1 MTTFRQFSAVVAAVA
16 VSLAL
21 LAPLPARADH
31 ESTTQPPQQR
41 PQEPTRL
48 PGAKEAW
55 DDGFYYALDFTLGD
69 SANPNTDAGFS
80 VDLDWSSS
88 AGFGVGYRLGPLR
101 LEGQL
106 LTQFYRVGSLDLTG
120 GSPFPLADYSGG
132 IRTLN
137 GMANLYIDLP
147 AAGKMRPYI
156 GAGYGLA
163 RVSADYNE
171 SVCYIFCFS
180 TQNEIVDDWDKVN
193 AWQGM
198 LGVSFASAS
207 PNMEWYIGYRYYETE
222 DLDFRTLSGVPFR
235 QEGLQDHAFM
245 FGFRFLTN

>member
-120 GSPFPLADYSGG
+120 G
-132 IRTLN
+132 
-137 GMANLYIDLP
+137 
-147 AAGKMRPYI
+147 
-156 GAGYGLA
+156 GLA